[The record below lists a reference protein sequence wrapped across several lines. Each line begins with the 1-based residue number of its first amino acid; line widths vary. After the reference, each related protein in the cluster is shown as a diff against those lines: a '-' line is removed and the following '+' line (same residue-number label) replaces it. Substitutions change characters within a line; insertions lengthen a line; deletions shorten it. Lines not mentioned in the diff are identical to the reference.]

1 MDTHDEFAALLDA
14 FVDGELSPAEA
25 DRVRAHLA
33 ACPACQAYVTDA
45 LAIRE
50 AFPEA
55 EDTVLPE
62 GFTDAVMTAVRAHP
76 RKNKVLPWRKVLLPL
91 AACFALVLLVRHMP
105 LSFGGGAKDTASVA
119 TASAADTAEMAEDI
133 QDDSDSG
140 VMEYKSARDTDS
152 APEAAPEAEGPA
164 AQGFWD
170 SASAE
175 EDAAADHQEL
185 MAAQTAIGPG
195 EAEPYFAQ
203 LRLTAEEA
211 GDLLADLTPVE
222 ESETELRYE
231 LDAAGYS
238 ALTAALAE
246 TGIAL
251 EESAPEDDSSGTAL
265 VIVEK

>member
-14 FVDGELSPAEA
+14 FVDGELAPAEA

-33 ACPACQAYVTDA
+33 ACPACQAYVADA

-62 GFTDAVMTAVRAHP
+62 GFTDAVMAAVRTHP
-76 RKNKVLPWRKVLLPL
+76 QKKKVLPWRKVLLPL

-105 LSFGGGAKDTASVA
+105 LSYGGGAADTASVA

-133 QDDSDSG
+133 QNDGG
-140 VMEYKSARDTDS
+140 VMKYKSARDTDS

-164 AQGFWD
+164 AQGIWD

-211 GDLLADLTPVE
+211 GDLLVDLTPVE